1 MALKIKV
8 LSLVQL
14 TSAAAAGTLYSPATS
29 APAQT
34 AIVKAMRFSNVSA
47 SNVTVN
53 IYFVPSGSTY
63 PTNARR
69 IVPKDLA
76 LAAGAAFTDDE
87 ELTLGSGDVI
97 YGVASNGPASSNWLD
112 C

>member
-8 LSLVQL
+8 LSLIQL
-14 TSAAAAGTLYSPATS
+14 TFATPANTVYNPTTT

-34 AIVKAMRFSNVSA
+34 AIVKAMRFSNVS
-47 SNVTVN
+47 SGSVTLN

-63 PTNARR
+63 PVNARL
-69 IVPKDLA
+69 IGPKDLV
-76 LAAGAAFTDDE
+76 LASGGSYLDDE
-87 ELTLGSGDVI
+87 ELTL
-97 YGVASNGPASSNWLD
+97 AA